1 MSATITLG
9 ADAVDLERYPIADL
23 DAPAGRDLVRR
34 CREQLRARGACE
46 LEGFMRPE
54 AVAGAV
60 RGVAPLEAAAFRTE
74 TTHNLE
80 FSGREAELDPD
91 DPLRIQVRSAK
102 GLVAYDQ
109 VPADSP
115 LRAVY
120 ESDVLTRFVGAA
132 LEVEPIYRQADEIG
146 ALNVMFYGAGDE
158 LGWHVDNADFVVT
171 LMLRASAA
179 GGAFEY
185 VPLLL
190 RTRTTPTREA
200 WPSPAHRRP
209 RGRADPQPRAGHARP
224 VPRAAQP
231 APRHAGRR
239 RRAAH
244 QRGALLRRRARRPA
258 ERERP
263 PDLLRPGVAPM
274 TDETARAMIRA
285 HFDAS
290 ASAPPAAR
298 PMTIVRASEIYADDA
313 VVEWPQGGERVRGRA
328 NIIAFRSTY
337 PARQRSSST
346 GSPAAATSGSTSTR
360 STTTTDR

>member
-1 MSATITLG
+1 MSATITL

-46 LEGFMRPE
+46 LEGFMQPE

-185 VPLLL
+185 VPLLA
-190 RTRTTPTREA
+190 RPATPTPTACR
-200 WPSPAHRRP
+200 PCSPA
-209 RGRADPQPRAGHARP
+209 
-224 VPRAAQP
+224 
-231 APRHAGRR
+231 
-239 RRAAH
+239 
-244 QRGALLRRRARRPA
+244 
-258 ERERP
+258 
-263 PDLLRPGVAPM
+263 
-274 TDETARAMIRA
+274 TARACGP
-285 HFDAS
+285 
-290 ASAPPAAR
+290 SAPSRARSPCSAGGAAR
-298 PMTIVRASEIYADDA
+298 TASRRSPTARRAST
-313 VVEWPQGGERVRGRA
+313 PC
-328 NIIAFRSTY
+328 
-337 PARQRSSST
+337 
-346 GSPAAATSGSTSTR
+346 SPTPPSPTPG
-360 STTTTDR
+360 